1 MAWRIPSAGCWQNEN
16 QGYAIMILRFQD
28 KLIFHPVK
36 PNLLTYSAYA
46 PLELWLSRQKV
57 SLHGWK
63 IEQSNS
69 CSEAVLL
76 YFGGNA
82 EDVTLNFSQVSEWN
96 VRRAYFFNYRGYGW
110 SQGKPSQAAF
120 FEDALAIYDFLV
132 DAQGEKPENIILMG
146 RSLGSAVA
154 TYVAAQRWVSR
165 SILITPFD
173 SVLSLAKQMLPFLP
187 VRWLLRHPFP
197 SSDYAPSIRSN
208 LLMILAE
215 HDEVISRSNS
225 LVLYEKWAGN
235 KRLCT
240 IAKAGHN
247 DLHLAPK
254 FSGEIREFVAN
265 VGARNKEISG
275 QAPSKENR

>member
-1 MAWRIPSAGCWQNEN
+1 
-16 QGYAIMILRFQD
+16 MILRFQD

-46 PLELWLSRQKV
+46 QSELWLSQQQV
-57 SLHGWK
+57 SLQGWK

-69 CSEAVLL
+69 CSESVLL

-82 EDVTLNFSQVSEWN
+82 EDVTLNFSQVSQWN

-120 FEDALAIYDFLV
+120 FEDAVAIHDFLV
-132 DAQGEKPENIILMG
+132 DEQGEDPKNIILMG

-154 TYVAAQRWVSR
+154 TYVAAQRRISR

-197 SSDYAPSIRSN
+197 SSDYAPSIHSH

-225 LVLYEKWAGN
+225 MQLFKKWAGN
-235 KRLCT
+235 KRLFT
-240 IAKAGHN
+240 IANAGHN
-247 DLHLAPK
+247 DLHLAPT
-254 FSGEIREFVAN
+254 FSREITEFITN
-265 VGARNKEISG
+265 SIDNNNSSSQKT
-275 QAPSKENR
+275 